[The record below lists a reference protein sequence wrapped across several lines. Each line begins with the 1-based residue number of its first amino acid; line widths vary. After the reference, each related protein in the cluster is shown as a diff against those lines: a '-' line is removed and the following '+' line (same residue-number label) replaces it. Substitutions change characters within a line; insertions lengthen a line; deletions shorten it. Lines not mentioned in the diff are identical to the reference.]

1 MNTRKIL
8 IIIAS
13 TIILL
18 LFGLISSISY
28 NTGMN
33 YGVTNAETIRTK
45 RAKVAE
51 THTKKIKTVLVTKVK
66 NTTIKNQIN
75 SAGRVVSLNNIT
87 ISSEVQGRLAG
98 NNTFK
103 KGSEVMEGEVIF
115 SVRDTDLR
123 LLIKAKKS
131 QFMSLISANIP
142 DIRVDFGNEYIKW
155 NNFFNTIDL
164 EENLP
169 NFPQMNTAKEK
180 NYIIS
185 RSILAEYLSIR
196 SDEEK
201 LGKYTVLAPFDGII
215 TKSYSD
221 VGGNVNPGSPVVDFI
236 RKGNMEIELTVN
248 TSEIQFINIG
258 DIVSFTDNGKKYSGK
273 VIRKGRFVNTNT
285 QNISVFTSIN
295 DNEGSLYNGM
305 YLNATITT
313 KGTENTFK
321 LPRRSIFENNKVFIV
336 DTEKRLKIKNVNI
349 IAYQGDEVIIDNML
363 ENTLIVN
370 EPLVYATEGTIVKA
384 ILK

>member
-51 THTKKIKTVLVTKVK
+51 THTKQIKTVLVTKVK

-169 NFPQMNTAKEK
+169 AFPQMNTAKEK

-236 RKGNMEIELTVN
+236 SKGNMEIELTVN

-258 DIVSFTDNGKKYSGK
+258 DTVSFTDNGKKYSGK

>member
-51 THTKKIKTVLVTKVK
+51 THTKQIKTVLVTKVK

-169 NFPQMNTAKEK
+169 DFPQMNTAKEK

-236 RKGNMEIELTVN
+236 SKGNMEIELTVN

-258 DIVSFTDNGKKYSGK
+258 DTVSFTDNGKKYSGK

>member
-169 NFPQMNTAKEK
+169 AFPQMNTAKEK

-236 RKGNMEIELTVN
+236 SKGNMEIELTVN

-258 DIVSFTDNGKKYSGK
+258 DTVSFTDNGKKYSGK